1 MVLISPKTWRFV
13 VFYILNPWM
22 AAPVTAFLWSRMR
35 WRYKRPAWLPLFVG
49 VQVFDLA
56 QGALFTALASMHH
69 NNQWLRH
76 IAQPIVYVGLL
87 LVLFRMGAD
96 RSGRRILYSLSL
108 GIGLAAAVAG
118 ALLNGFAWRNVLFTT
133 TMSIVYIGLTTLELR
148 HMVEAE
154 GDTPLTALP
163 EFWLSTALL
172 IYGSGTL
179 VFNASSNY
187 FLRTLSPG
195 LLPIPWVVAATIH
208 AIHHLL
214 LAKVFLCPKPS
225 SS

>member
-1 MVLISPKTWRFV
+1 MISISPRMWRFV

-22 AAPVTAFLWSRMR
+22 AAPVAAFLWSRMHG
-35 WRYKRPAWLPLFVG
+35 RYKRPVWLPLFTG

-56 QGALFTALASMHH
+56 QGTLFTALASMHH

-76 IAQPIVYVGLL
+76 TAQPIVYMGLL
-87 LVLFRMGAD
+87 LVLFRMGMD
-96 RSGRRILYSLSL
+96 RSGRRILYFLSL
-108 GIGLAAAVAG
+108 GVGLAAAGAG
-118 ALLNGFAWRNVLFTT
+118 ALLNGLAWRNVLFTT
-133 TMSIVYIGLTTLELR
+133 TMSIVYIGLATLELR
-148 HMVEAE
+148 QMFEAE

-163 EFWLSTALL
+163 EFWLSTGLL
-172 IYGSGTL
+172 VYGSGTL

-187 FLRTLSPG
+187 FLRTLPPG

-214 LAKVFLCPKPS
+214 LAKVFLCPKPRS
-225 SS
+225 S